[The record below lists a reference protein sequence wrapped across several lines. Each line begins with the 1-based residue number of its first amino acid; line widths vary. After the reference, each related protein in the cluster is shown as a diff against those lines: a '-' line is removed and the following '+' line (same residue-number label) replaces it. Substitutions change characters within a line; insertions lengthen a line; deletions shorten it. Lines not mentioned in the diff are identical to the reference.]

1 MQFQH
6 LCNTYLRE
14 LLETHD
20 NTNATAELSLHA
32 SLKAFLEQSADCLGH
47 AIALTH
53 EPRQLDIGRPDF
65 IATDGLLPIGY
76 IEAEKFGTDLNALTG
91 HAREQNTRFIENL
104 DNFVLTNF
112 VEFRLYT
119 EGELRATASL
129 SSVGGTSLSRNVSPV
144 GGTSLS
150 RNSPVGGTSLSRQE
164 EEIETRRS
172 LLPEDVET
180 GRSLLPEGI
189 GTGMSLLPEEVHA
202 LETLLNRFFDAGTLN
217 ITTPEVLATH
227 LARRTRELQ
236 TQIATAIADEESTIF
251 RMFKAFQ
258 EQLLS
263 TLTPADF
270 ADMYAQTL
278 AYGMFAARYTLPNA
292 TNFSRS
298 TAAATLPRSNPFLRR
313 LFYQVASPELDDSIG
328 WVLDEIATLL
338 RSVSTYML
346 RTAFDARTHAEDP
359 VIHFY
364 ETFLAAYD
372 PRRRVDRGVYYTPQP
387 VISYIVR
394 SVDALLKT
402 ALRKPD
408 GLADNETLILDPATG
423 TGGFLMEVLHH
434 IRQHVIE
441 TDGAAAWSPYVNTS
455 LAERLFGFELLVAP
469 YTIAHLN
476 LSRFLQAHG
485 WTASDTERIHI
496 YLTNTLE
503 EPVEREGHI
512 FAEFLTDE
520 ANAAVSVKRDLPI
533 LVIVG
538 NPPYPRSSANPSRD
552 ARGRLNFIGGLIED
566 YKSIDGQ
573 SLGERNY
580 QGLQGDY
587 VKFIRWGQWRI
598 DKNGEGALGYIVNN
612 GFLDGV
618 IFRGMRHSL
627 MKSFNA
633 IYHLNLHGNRR
644 VGEDIPDG
652 ESDEN
657 VFDIQQGVSILL
669 CVKERDNP
677 DPAKV
682 YYADVWGERAEKYR
696 RLSEIDVQST
706 EWQEL
711 QPTAPFYLFV
721 PQQTEDSTEYENGW
735 HVTDIFQESSLG
747 IVTAR
752 DKLTIHLT
760 PEAVRQTVTDFVSLP
775 AEAAREKY
783 NLGRDRRDWQVRLAQ
798 EDLRNHPEAEQHIV
812 PIRYRPF
819 DTRFTYYTARDRGF
833 HCRPRQAISAHL
845 RSGRNFALC
854 VCRGS
859 KGPKWQHTLVTDNIT
874 DQGYVSNK
882 SGPAHVFPLYLYPDI
897 EQLGLPP
904 GRSINL
910 TPAFLK
916 AFSETLALP
925 QIKPFG
931 LPEGISPEDILAYI
945 YAVLHG
951 PTYRQ
956 RYAEF
961 LKYDFPRVPL
971 PTDLAQFQKLAG
983 FGHTLIDAHLGRLD
997 MPGATSR
1004 FEGEGDSVVGRVQ
1017 YRDGHVWIN
1026 RTQYFSDVPVAVWE
1040 FEIGAYQP
1048 CEKWLRDRRGEALTH
1063 ADIRQYRQV
1072 LSAVAE
1078 TLKVTGE
1085 IDN

>member
-1 MQFQH
+1 MQFQN

-14 LLETHD
+14 LLETRH
-20 NTNATAELSLHA
+20 NTNATDELSLHA
-32 SLKAFLEQSADCLGH
+32 SLKAFLEQSAACLGH
-47 AIALTH
+47 AITLTH

-65 IATDGLLPIGY
+65 IATEGLLPIGY

-91 HAREQNTRFIENL
+91 HAREQNARFIENL
-104 DNFVLTNF
+104 DNFILTNF

-129 SSVGGTSLSRNVSPV
+129 SPVGGTSLSRNVSPV

-150 RNSPVGGTSLSRQE
+150 RQKE
-164 EEIETRRS
+164 DIETRRS
-172 LLPEDVET
+172 LLPEEIET
-180 GRSLLPEGI
+180 GR
-189 GTGMSLLPEEVHA
+189 SLLPEEVHA
-202 LETLLNRFFDAGTLN
+202 LETLLNRFFNAGTLN

-236 TQIATAIADEESTIF
+236 IQIATAIADEESTIF
-251 RMFKAFQ
+251 RMFETFR
-258 EQLLS
+258 EHLLA

-298 TAAATLPRSNPFLRR
+298 TAADAMPNSNPFLRR
-313 LFYQVASPELDDSIG
+313 LFYQVASPELDANIR
-328 WVLDEIATLL
+328 WILDEIATLL
-338 RSVSTYML
+338 RSVSTDML

-372 PRRRVDRGVYYTPQP
+372 PGRRVDRGVYYTPQP

-402 ALRKPD
+402 ALQKPD
-408 GLADNETLILDPATG
+408 GLADMDTLILDPATG

-434 IRQHVIE
+434 IHRHVID
-441 TDGAAAWSPYVNTS
+441 TDGSAAWAPYVNTS

-485 WTASDTERIHI
+485 WTGTDTERIHI

-503 EPVEREGHI
+503 EPIEREGHI
-512 FAEFLTDE
+512 FEEFLTDE
-520 ANAAVSVKRDLPI
+520 ANAAVSVKRDLPL

-566 YKSIDGQ
+566 YKTIDGQ

-598 DKNGEGALGYIVNN
+598 DKNGEGVLGYIVNN
-612 GFLDGV
+612 GFLNGLL
-618 IFRGMRHSL
+618 FRGMRRSL

-633 IYHLNLHGNRR
+633 IYCLNLHGNSR

-652 ESDEN
+652 QSDEN

-677 DPAKV
+677 APATV

-711 QPTAPFYLFV
+711 HPTAPLYLFV
-721 PQQTEDSTEYENGW
+721 PRQTEDNTEYENGW

-752 DKLTIHLT
+752 DKLSIRFT
-760 PEAVRQTVTDFVSLP
+760 PRAVQETVTDFVSLP
-775 AEAAREKY
+775 AEAARERY
-783 NLGRDRRDWQVRLAQ
+783 RLRTDSRDWQIRLAQ
-798 EDLRNHPEAEQHIV
+798 EDLRNHPEVEQHIA

-819 DTRFTYYTARDRGF
+819 DTRFTYYTGRSRGF
-833 HCRPRQAISAHL
+833 HCMPRPAISAHL
-845 RSGRNFALC
+845 HSGANVALG

-859 KGPKWQHTLVTDNIT
+859 GMSTWHHVLVTDKIT
-874 DQGYVSNK
+874 DAAYISNK
-882 SGPAHVFPLYLYPDI
+882 GSPTHVFPLYLYPDSA
-897 EQLGLPP
+897 ELELSTE
-904 GRSINL
+904 RSINL
-910 TPAFLK
+910 KPDFLK
-916 AFSETLALP
+916 ALSETLALP
-925 QIKPFG
+925 QIKPLG

-945 YAVLHG
+945 YAVLHS
-951 PTYRQ
+951 PTYRE

-961 LKYDFPRVPL
+961 LKYDFPRIPL

-983 FGHTLIDAHLGRLD
+983 LGDTLIDVHLGRRD

-1026 RTQYFSDVPVAVWE
+1026 QTQYFSDVPLAVWE
-1040 FEIGAYQP
+1040 FEIGSYQP
-1048 CEKWLRDRRGEALTH
+1048 CEKWLRDRKGEALTH

-1072 LSAVAE
+1072 LAAVAE
-1078 TLKVTGE
+1078 TLRVMQA
-1085 IDN
+1085 IAQAINNA